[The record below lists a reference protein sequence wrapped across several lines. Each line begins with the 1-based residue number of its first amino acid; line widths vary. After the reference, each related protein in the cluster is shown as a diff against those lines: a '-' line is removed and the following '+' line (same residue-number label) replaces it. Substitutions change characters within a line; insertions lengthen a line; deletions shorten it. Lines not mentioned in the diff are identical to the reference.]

1 MTSPNQ
7 KVINHTAFYVIFFLN
22 GGFQLQT
29 LVMSPGLAKTSYKC
43 LCKRYKVTQ
52 KFCHGGFSYKLHVLL
67 IWCILHLYFCTP
79 KMKKRYSKHDIYVFI
94 MVLMFVCVCVC
105 VAYITISCIQRKSL
119 KYAILKMST
128 NICILIINKIW
139 CRNWHNSYLW

>member
-1 MTSPNQ
+1 MCVFRENGNFLVQNIILPKGVIREATNTNFIVVFGLTWLGLECVIYLINSLSKITVVQ

-29 LVMSPGLAKTSYKC
+29 QVMSPGLAKTSYKY
-43 LCKRYKVTQ
+43 LCKMYKVTQ

-79 KMKKRYSKHDIYVFI
+79 KMKISDICWSFEI
-94 MVLMFVCVCVC
+94 L
-105 VAYITISCIQRKSL
+105 TIR
-119 KYAILKMST
+119 
-128 NICILIINKIW
+128 
-139 CRNWHNSYLW
+139 